1 MIEISLENPSPGMA
15 LMIRLKIIDSKT
27 GERILPAFWSDNYF
41 SLVPGE
47 TRSVTITLENEPE
60 NEPLIVVEGWNIIPQ
75 NVKIINR
82 D

>member
-1 MIEISLENPSPGMA
+1 
-15 LMIRLKIIDSKT
+15 MIRLKIVDTKT

-47 TRSVTITLENEPE
+47 TRSVVITPE
-60 NEPLIVVEGWNIIPQ
+60 NEPKNEPLVVVEGWNIAPQ
-75 NVKIINR
+75 NVKILNQ